1 MRWRCGLIL
10 LLALTGCG
18 ANVVGNRRATMTACA
33 LGLSSASAD
42 VAADSA
48 YITTVSMRDGVYTRF
63 SLHAPDG
70 PTTVPVPANRVI
82 IADLVWTLTL
92 TLPPGMPPP
101 DTLLMETHTSSVPR
115 GDTVGSGVYAADM
128 LGPPTK
134 ADMTYTWSGQAY
146 VSPLP
151 QGFSSRAGALLW
163 PQFTTLAGAFSAG
176 QLTFAL
182 HPDGKSLHAS
192 RFRVQVPAECR

>member
-18 ANVVGNRRATMTACA
+18 ANVVGNRRATMTACTS
-33 LGLSSASAD
+33 GLSSAPAD
-42 VAADSA
+42 VAADNA
-48 YITTVSMRDGVYTRF
+48 YIATASMRDGVYIRF

-82 IADLVWTLTL
+82 VADLAWTLTL

-101 DTLLMETHTSSVPR
+101 DTLLMETQTYSTPP
-115 GDTVGSGVYAADM
+115 GDTVGSGVDATDM

-134 ADMTYTWSGQAY
+134 TDMTYRWSGQAY

-151 QGFSSRAGALLW
+151 QGFDFKAGALLW
-163 PQFTTLAGAFSAG
+163 PQFTTRAGAFSPG

-182 HPDGKSLHAS
+182 HPDGGRLHAS
-192 RFRVQVPAECR
+192 RFRVQVPTECR